1 MSQPL
6 QAAILAAA
14 RPLAV
19 VDMGRAQLAAALE
32 QFDEADWTT
41 FIERALAHGTTS
53 LVCRNLL
60 ALDVEFLPAEL
71 MAACE
76 AHLAA
81 SEAAAVRALTQLA
94 EVIDALAANGIDAL
108 PYKGPILALQAYGDP
123 AVRES
128 RDLDLLIRQDDL
140 WNALAVLGRLGY
152 RSDSIL
158 GLRPRRIADYYAY
171 NGHDILFAQDKLPI
185 EPHWALAPRTFCT
198 ELDTA
203 RIFDRAISIE
213 TAEGRR
219 FSCFAPE
226 DSLLTAAI
234 HGGKEQWS
242 RLLWVADVAGLL
254 HAHALDWAAV
264 LERAREA
271 GCLRMT
277 LLAAELARD
286 LLGARLPDHVQRSIR
301 EDRVVAR
308 LVERVRA
315 DLFTQTAAPSVFT
328 LTQFRWHLRE
338 RPADRWRYA
347 ARTLFVARV
356 PHFRN
361 IDLPDWLSF
370 LYPAVRL
377 GHDFVMM
384 PTWKALA
391 RSGALGALKDS
402 VAGWRAPSAQS
413 DDQPRL

>member
-1 MSQPL
+1 MAPPPWFAVTCLRLMSNFCQPSSWPRARL
-6 QAAILAAA
+6 IL
-14 RPLAV
+14 L
-19 VDMGRAQLAAALE
+19 
-32 QFDEADWTT
+32 
-41 FIERALAHGTTS
+41 H
-53 LVCRNLL
+53 
-60 ALDVEFLPAEL
+60 
-71 MAACE
+71 
-76 AHLAA
+76 
-81 SEAAAVRALTQLA
+81 SEAAAIRALTQLA

-152 RSDSIL
+152 RSDAIV

-242 RLLWVADVAGLL
+242 RLVWVADVAGLL
-254 HAHALDWAAV
+254 HAHAVDWAAV

-328 LTQFRWHLRE
+328 LTPVSLAPERASGGSLALRGT
-338 RPADRWRYA
+338 YTVCG
-347 ARTLFVARV
+347 ARTTLPKHRFTRLALLSLSSSAFGPR
-356 PHFRN
+356 FRDDA
-361 IDLPDWLSF
+361 DLESTGPRRRIRS
-370 LYPAVRL
+370 VERL
-377 GHDFVMM
+377 GSRVE
-384 PTWKALA
+384 
-391 RSGALGALKDS
+391 GAIS
-402 VAGWRAPSAQS
+402 TIR
-413 DDQPRL
+413 

>member
-19 VDMGRAQLAAALE
+19 AHAGRAQLAAALE
-32 QFDEADWTT
+32 QFGEADWNT

-53 LVCRNLL
+53 LLCHNLL
-60 ALDVEFLPAEL
+60 ALDVELLPAEL
-71 MAACE
+71 IAACK
-76 AHLAA
+76 AYLAA
-81 SEAAAVRALTQLA
+81 REAAAVRALTQLA
-94 EVIDALAANGIDAL
+94 EVIDALAVNGIDAL

-123 AVRES
+123 AIRES
-128 RDLDLLIRQDDL
+128 RDLDLFIRQDDL

-152 RSDSIL
+152 RSEAIV

-198 ELDTA
+198 EFDNA
-203 RIFDRAISIE
+203 RIFDRAIFIE

-219 FSCFAPE
+219 FPCFAPE
-226 DSLLTAAI
+226 DTLLIAAT

-242 RLLWVADVAGLL
+242 RLVWVADVAALL
-254 HAHALDWAAV
+254 HAHPTLDWTAV
-264 LERAREA
+264 LERAKEA

-277 LLAAELARD
+277 LLAAELARN
-286 LLGARLPDHVQRSIR
+286 LLAAHLPDHVQSAIR
-301 EDRVVAR
+301 QDRLVAR

-315 DLFTQTAAPSVFT
+315 GLFRPTAVPSVYT
-328 LTQFRWHLRE
+328 LTRFRWHLRE
-338 RPADRWRYA
+338 RPSDRWRYA
-347 ARTLFVARV
+347 ARTLFVARI

-361 IDLPDWLSF
+361 IDLPDRLSF

-377 GHDFVMM
+377 AHDFVMM
-384 PTWKALA
+384 PIWRALG
-391 RSGALGALKDS
+391 RRGALG
-402 VAGWRAPSAQS
+402 SAEKT
-413 DDQPRL
+413 P

>member
-19 VDMGRAQLAAALE
+19 AHAGRAQLAAALE
-32 QFDEADWTT
+32 QFDEADWNTL
-41 FIERALAHGTTS
+41 IERALAHGTTS
-53 LVCRNLL
+53 LLCYNLL
-60 ALDVEFLPAEL
+60 ALDVELLPAEL
-71 MAACE
+71 IAACT
-76 AHLAA
+76 AYLAA
-81 SEAAAVRALTQLA
+81 REAAAVRALTQLA
-94 EVIDALAANGIDAL
+94 ELIDALAANGIGAL
-108 PYKGPILALQAYGDP
+108 PYKGPILGLQAYGDP
-123 AVRES
+123 VIRES

-152 RSDSIL
+152 RSDAIV
-158 GLRPRRIADYYAY
+158 GLRPRRVADYYAY

-198 ELDTA
+198 ELNTA
-203 RIFDRAISIE
+203 GIFDRAIFIE

-219 FSCFAPE
+219 FPCFAPE
-226 DSLLTAAI
+226 DTLLTAAT
-234 HGGKEQWS
+234 HGGKEQWA
-242 RLLWVADVAGLL
+242 RLVWVADIAALL
-254 HAHALDWAAV
+254 HAYPTLDWTAV

-286 LLGARLPDHVQRSIR
+286 LLDARLPDHVQSIIR
-301 EDRVVAR
+301 QDRQVAR

-315 DLFTQTAAPSVFT
+315 DLFTPTAAVPSVFT
-328 LTQFRWHLRE
+328 LTRFRWHLRE
-338 RPADRWRYA
+338 RPSDRWRYA
-347 ARTLFVARV
+347 ARTLFAARI

-361 IDLPDWLSF
+361 IDLPDRLSF

-384 PTWKALA
+384 PIWRATG
-391 RSGALGALKDS
+391 RRRALGS
-402 VAGWRAPSAQS
+402 VEKTP
-413 DDQPRL
+413 